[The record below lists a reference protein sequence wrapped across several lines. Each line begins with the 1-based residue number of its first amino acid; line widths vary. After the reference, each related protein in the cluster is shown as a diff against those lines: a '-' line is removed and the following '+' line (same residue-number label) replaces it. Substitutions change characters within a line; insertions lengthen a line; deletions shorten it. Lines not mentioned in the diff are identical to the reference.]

1 MKEKF
6 IEGCRYVYDG
16 IEAYCFKPNRLV
28 LKDGRLVRRSSGMY
42 SPDVVTLGSKDRH
55 GYLRVRIDGKMVGV
69 HRLVA
74 QHFIENPDNLPVV
87 DHINENKACNRVDNL
102 RWITLE
108 DNTSRTNIRDNRAL
122 NEAKEVLAKVKEVE
136 KGIDDKIAYNEALK
150 ETIRLSLEEESH
162 VVEVF
167 KTKTEEWIKKY
178 EDKIDKLLAAGEV
191 AAHRKYKKTLPA
203 LHKKLTKQEEFIA
216 STGKP
221 IKISGKVYRSV
232 RSGADFIYRDQ
243 AKLGNVRNL
252 QTIRT
257 ELRKIYK
264 GLTSTTLMYGEYKI
278 EMLVE

>member
-28 LKDGRLVRRSSGMY
+28 LEDGRLVRRSSGMY
-42 SPDVVTLGSKDRH
+42 SPDVVTTGSKDKH
-55 GYLRVRIDGKMVGV
+55 GYLRVKIDGKLVGV

-87 DHINENKACNRVDNL
+87 DHINENKMCNRADNL
-102 RWITLE
+102 RWTTLE
-108 DNTSRTNIRDNRAL
+108 VNSSRTNIRDNRAL
-122 NEAKEVLAKVKEVE
+122 NEARKVLTKVKELE
-136 KGIDDKIAYNEALK
+136 KEIDDKIAYNEALK

-162 VVEVF
+162 VAEVF
-167 KTKTEEWIKKY
+167 KAKTEEWIRKY
-178 EDKIDKLLAAGEV
+178 EDKIDKLLAAGEI
-191 AAHRKYKKTLPA
+191 AAHRSYKKTLPA

-221 IKISGKVYRSV
+221 IKINGKVYRSI

-243 AKLGNVRNL
+243 AKLGNTRNP

-264 GLTSTTLMYGEYKI
+264 GLTSTRLMYGEYSI